1 MGRKVNPIGF
11 RLGIVSDWESKWYRG
26 AQLHRAAARGHADP
40 QADHGRAARGPAS
53 PGSSS
58 SASANKVD
66 VTLHTSK
73 PGIVIGKQGANVER
87 IRQMLEKAV
96 GKKVHLKI
104 EEIKVPEID
113 ARLIAE
119 SIAEQIGR
127 RVAYRRAMKHAV
139 QQAMRRG
146 AKGVKIRLGGRLGG
160 AEMSRTVTEK
170 DGRVPLHT
178 LRADIDYG
186 VVHAHTTYG
195 RIGVKVWV
203 YKRRRHAGAG
213 AGDRGDADRRSGARS
228 AGRLGSAGGSRR
240 DERGGA
246 YRHVDAEADEV
257 PQDDA
262 GPDDGQGVPRLRRR
276 LRRVR
281 PAGARSRPGSPA
293 ARSRRPAARS
303 RTISSAAARSG
314 SGSSRT
320 SR

>member
-11 RLGIVSDWESKWYRG
+11 RLGIVTDWESKWFAERNYTE
-26 AQLHRAAARGHADP
+26 QLHEDIKIRSLVMKELQRAGISKVELER
-40 QADHGRAARGPAS
+40 
-53 PGSSS
+53 
-58 SASANKVD
+58 SANKVD
-66 VTLHTSK
+66 VSLYTSK

-87 IRQMLEKAV
+87 IRQLLEKEV

-160 AEMSRTVTEK
+160 AEMSRTVTEM

-203 YKRRRHAGAG
+203 YKGEVMPA
-213 AGDRGDADRRSGARS
+213 
-228 AGRLGSAGGSRR
+228 RR
-240 DERGGA
+240 DEVTEASLTAELASGA
-246 YRHVDAEADEV
+246 AD
-257 PQDDA
+257 
-262 GPDDGQGVPRLRRR
+262 
-276 LRRVR
+276 
-281 PAGARSRPGSPA
+281 
-293 ARSRRPAARS
+293 
-303 RTISSAAARSG
+303 
-314 SGSSRT
+314 
-320 SR
+320 